1 MIASNKGQLYFYFKL
16 WDKVGKSIKNRFYII
31 VKGAIQMKEVKDCQ
45 VKVRITTR
53 EKEQILEYCEKHN
66 MTVSEFIRFA
76 CFKIFQK
83 EEN

>member
-1 MIASNKGQLYFYFKL
+1 
-16 WDKVGKSIKNRFYII
+16 
-31 VKGAIQMKEVKDCQ
+31 MKEVKDCQ

-53 EKEQILEYCEKHN
+53 EKEQILKYCEKHN

-83 EEN
+83 EDN

>member
-1 MIASNKGQLYFYFKL
+1 MAPIRGHCIFTLNC